1 MVYIECGKYFR
12 ICDDCG
18 EVREIQRQSYN
29 KLLKKDVHLCLSCCQ
44 KGVRNHQ
51 YAKPAWNSGLTKDTD
66 DRVKQYGKHGSLTK
80 IGSVPWN
87 KGKSYDELKGEEW
100 SEKFKK
106 KVSSIKKGVPNYKR
120 RYATV
125 RNRSFKAFRTYCKEI
140 LYISWKRP
148 ILERDDFKCQKCGS
162 RKNLEVHH
170 LSPFRDILR
179 DVSKKLNLNLSKYN
193 EWSVEELNL
202 FREEIIKEHKLEDG
216 ITLCKLCHME
226 EDRFRR
232 RFKDD

>member
-44 KGVRNHQ
+44 K
-51 YAKPAWNSGLTKDTD
+51 
-66 DRVKQYGKHGSLTK
+66 
-80 IGSVPWN
+80 
-87 KGKSYDELKGEEW
+87 
-100 SEKFKK
+100 
-106 KVSSIKKGVPNYKR
+106 
-120 RYATV
+120 
-125 RNRSFKAFRTYCKEI
+125 
-140 LYISWKRP
+140 
-148 ILERDDFKCQKCGS
+148 CGS

-170 LSPFRDILR
+170 LRPFRDILR